1 MKQFWKLLLAFVL
14 MLSLSACSKGEGK
27 VEVKD
32 GVDFE
37 LLDAVRVTND
47 STNTV
52 YYYFLASLTNNSKSN
67 YSISELSYNVT
78 DGENHDVHA
87 IDRQQTTITQ
97 SLAPDRS
104 TFVYGYVGYP
114 NNNQKD
120 MGIYFPK
127 NKQFLSFKSIDLR
140 NISDK
145 NVNYST
151 SDQFTLYEDK
161 TFEFDVDSSKMK
173 YSFENGNSVVRGLKI
188 TYINKTNKPLVVPYI
203 SPVATLKGI
212 DLNQYKDRG
221 NFAEMDLEQ
230 IKGVDF
236 KTNDM
241 QPKIET
247 INGAITG
254 YECFY
259 LTENQELTCT
269 INFTFEHA
277 IPNFASYNP
286 KAITIDLNSAPLGY
300 SQEINVK
307 Y

>member
-1 MKQFWKLLLAFVL
+1 MKKLSRWLLAMVCI
-14 MLSLSACSKGEGK
+14 LSLVACSKGPSA

-32 GVDFE
+32 GVSFE

-52 YYYFLASLTNNSKSN
+52 YYYFLASLDNQSKSN
-67 YSISELSYNVT
+67 YNLDELSYSIT
-78 DGENHDVHA
+78 DGENHNVHA
-87 IDRQQTTITQ
+87 IDRSQTTIVKN
-97 SLAPDRS
+97 LGAGRS

-127 NKQFLSFKSIDLR
+127 NKNFLSFDSIKLR
-140 NISDK
+140 KISDK

-151 SDQFTLYEDK
+151 KDKFTLYSDS
-161 TFEFDVDSSKMK
+161 TFEFDVDASDMT
-173 YSFENGNSVVRGLKI
+173 YTFENGNSVVKGLKI
-188 TYINKTNKPLVVPYI
+188 TYINKTDSPLVVPYVTPI
-203 SPVATLKGI
+203 ATLNGI
-212 DLNQYKDRG
+212 NLNSYLDRG
-221 NFAEMDLEQ
+221 NFSEMDLNQ
-230 IKGVDF
+230 IKSVDF

-241 QPKIET
+241 QPKTEDIQGT
-247 INGAITG
+247 ASG

-259 LTENQELTCT
+259 LTEKQELTCT

-277 IPNFASYNP
+277 IPNFSSYNP
-286 KAITIDLNSAPLGY
+286 KAITIDLNSAALGY

>member
-1 MKQFWKLLLAFVL
+1 MKKFWKLL
-14 MLSLSACSKGEGK
+14 
-27 VEVKD
+27 
-32 GVDFE
+32 E

-173 YSFENGNSVVRGLKI
+173 YSF
-188 TYINKTNKPLVVPYI
+188 
-203 SPVATLKGI
+203 
-212 DLNQYKDRG
+212 D
-221 NFAEMDLEQ
+221 
-230 IKGVDF
+230 
-236 KTNDM
+236 
-241 QPKIET
+241 
-247 INGAITG
+247 
-254 YECFY
+254 
-259 LTENQELTCT
+259 
-269 INFTFEHA
+269 
-277 IPNFASYNP
+277 FASRDTKSYRFESIQRSR
-286 KAITIDLNSAPLGY
+286 KFCGDGS
-300 SQEINVK
+300 
-307 Y
+307 